1 MSARADRMLIA
12 ADKALRPIP
21 PITVR
26 PVNVM
31 DETQF
36 PNLAELRRHYASL
49 SPERIAWLE
58 RNPL

>member
-1 MSARADRMLIA
+1 MKGQTTRTVCLEGALADLPRVT
-12 ADKALRPIP
+12 RPID
-21 PITVR
+21 
-26 PVNVM
+26 VM